1 MRVAVVEPYLGGSH
15 ASWALGYQAHSR
27 HDIVVLSHT
36 DRFWKWR
43 MHGAH
48 VTLAQELEEEVRRNG
63 PVDLVVG
70 SSMLNAAGFL
80 GLARRT
86 IGNAAFVIY
95 MHENQLGYPLSPRD
109 RTDLSY
115 PMINWTSMAVADLV
129 IFNSAFHRSEWFEE
143 VPRFLRQFPDYQQ
156 QSFVPAVER
165 RSLVLPVGV
174 DLRRFDG
181 ISRPRGD
188 VARIV
193 WNQRWEYDKGPQE
206 LAAAIRELGRRG
218 VAFELVLAGEQFPTD
233 PDEFVQLRSEMGNRM
248 VHYGW
253 AEADEYVGLLA
264 SSDIVVSTAHHE
276 FFGIAITEA
285 VYAGAFP
292 VLPNRLVYP
301 ERIPTRFHARCL
313 YETAEDFVAKLEW
326 AVAHRPEAAE
336 IARAIGSE
344 MASADWSL
352 VATQYDQALEAVA
365 AGETPSAAD
374 SPAR

>member
-15 ASWALGYQAHSR
+15 ASWALGYQANSR
-27 HDIVVLSHT
+27 HDVVVLSHT

-48 VTLAQELEEEVRRNG
+48 VTLAQELEREVDRNG

-70 SSMLNAAGFL
+70 SSMLNGAGFL

-129 IFNSAFHRSEWFEE
+129 IFNSVYHRREWFEE

-165 RSLVLPVGV
+165 RSIVLPVGV
-174 DLRRFDG
+174 DLRRFDQVG
-181 ISRPRGD
+181 RIQSE

-193 WNQRWEYDKGPQE
+193 WNQRWEYDKGPRE
-206 LAAAIRELGRRG
+206 LAAAIRQLDERA
-218 VAFELVLAGEQFPTD
+218 VQFELVLAGEQFPTD
-233 PDEFVQLRSEMGNRM
+233 PEEFIQLRQELGAKLI
-248 VHYGW
+248 HYGW
-253 AEADEYVGLLA
+253 AEPDEYVRLLA
-264 SSDIVVSTAHHE
+264 SGDIVVSTAHHE

-301 ERIPTRFHARCL
+301 ERIPAEFHDKCL
-313 YETAEDFVAKLEW
+313 YETPEGLVDRIEW
-326 AVAHRPEAAE
+326 AVSHRPEARE
-336 IARAIGSE
+336 IAATIGSH
-344 MASADWSL
+344 MAPADWSL
-352 VATQYDQALEAVA
+352 VATQYDEAFDAVA
-365 AGETPSAAD
+365 AGETL
-374 SPAR
+374 

>member
-63 PVDLVVG
+63 PIDLVVG
-70 SSMLNAAGFL
+70 SSMLNGAGFL

-86 IGNAAFVIY
+86 IGDAAFVIY

-129 IFNSAFHRSEWFEE
+129 IFNSDFHRNEWFEE

-165 RSLVLPVGV
+165 RSIVLPVGV

-181 ISRPRGD
+181 IGRTRAD

-206 LAAAIRELGRRG
+206 LAAAIRELDRRG
-218 VAFELVLAGEQFPTD
+218 ISFELVLAGEQFPTD
-233 PDEFVQLRSEMGNRM
+233 PDEFVQLRSELGSRM
-248 VHYGW
+248 AHYGW
-253 AEADEYVGLLA
+253 AEADEYVRLLA

-301 ERIPTRFHARCL
+301 ERVPTRFHTRCL
-313 YETAEDFVAKLEW
+313 YETPEDFVAKIAW
-326 AVAHRPEAAE
+326 AVAHRTEAAE
-336 IARAIGSE
+336 IAQAVGSQ
-344 MASADWSL
+344 MAAADWSL

-365 AGETPSAAD
+365 GGETPPTAG
-374 SPAR
+374 